1 MLDPLFHPYH
11 GGTEKVVLEV
21 GRRLVRDHGHEV
33 TVLTSMIP
41 QAKGVRKENIEG
53 VEVLR
58 TPSIYMEELPA
69 FLPPPFTFSPLHLA
83 DMLRHC
89 RGLDVYHV
97 HNRFWY
103 SPLTFMAARSVMG
116 GELYLTIHNSRPRG
130 IDPATDKWGGLFD
143 DIEGKMIFGMCD
155 RINCVS
161 RSTMVDTIPREM
173 HDKCRVIYN
182 GVDTARFR
190 PNIDSE
196 EVRKKLG
203 VEGREVILTNGRM
216 VAQKGQADL
225 LKAFA
230 LVSKSRKD
238 VSLVMIGRGPLQNEL
253 QHLAHD
259 LGIADQLV
267 MTTNIPEDELPAHY
281 CAADVFALPSLFE
294 PSAVVLYEALA
305 CGVPVVATDVGGNPE
320 IVDQGCGIIVPK
332 AAPQAM
338 AAALVE
344 VLSNDALRRDM
355 AANSRQRAV
364 DHFDWSHIA
373 AAWDRSYRD
382 K

>member
-41 QAKGVRKENIEG
+41 QAKGIRGEMIEG
-53 VEVLR
+53 LEVLR
-58 TPSIYMEELPA
+58 TPSIYMEDLPA
-69 FLPPPFTFSPLHLA
+69 PLPPPFTFSPLHLV

-89 RGLDVYHV
+89 RGMDVYHV

-103 SPLTFMAARSVMG
+103 SPLTFMAVRSLLR

-130 IDPATDKWGGLFD
+130 IDPATDRWGGLFD
-143 DIEGKMIFGMCD
+143 DIEGQMVFGMCH

-161 RSTMVDTIPREM
+161 RSSMVDTVPEEM
-173 HDKCRVIYN
+173 HGKCRVIYN

-190 PNIDSE
+190 PDIDPE

-203 VEGREVILTNGRM
+203 LEGREVVLTNGRM

-230 LVSKSRKD
+230 LVAQSREEA
-238 VSLVMIGRGPLQNEL
+238 SLVMIGRGPLKNEL
-253 QHLAHD
+253 MRLAHD
-259 LGIADQLV
+259 LGIADRVV
-267 MTTNIPEDELPAHY
+267 MTTNIPEEELPAHY

-305 CGVPVVATDVGGNPE
+305 CGVPVVATDAGGNSE
-320 IVDQGCGIIVPK
+320 IIDRGSGIIVPK

-338 AAALVE
+338 ADTLME
-344 VLSNDALRRDM
+344 VLSNDALRKNM
-355 AANSRQRAV
+355 AVNARQRAV

-373 AAWDRSYRD
+373 AAWDRSYRS
-382 K
+382 